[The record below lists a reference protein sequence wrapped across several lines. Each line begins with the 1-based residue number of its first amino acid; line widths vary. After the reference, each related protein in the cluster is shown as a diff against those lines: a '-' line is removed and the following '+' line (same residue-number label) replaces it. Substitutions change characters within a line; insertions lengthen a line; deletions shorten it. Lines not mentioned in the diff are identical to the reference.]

1 MFFGFFIRWCALHAL
16 GAFGF
21 NERIRFSGGLSVTNT
36 CTGAR
41 IFPTMFSFGEQE
53 AKEKLRASLSPT
65 QPDAAAVE

>member
-21 NERIRFSGGLSVTNT
+21 NERIRFVGDSPPPIH
-36 CTGAR
+36 AR
-41 IFPTMFSFGEQE
+41 ERGFSPTMFSFGEQE
-53 AKEKLRASLSPT
+53 ANEKLRASLSPT